1 MKQIKWM
8 KGLLALALAA
18 VLAAG
23 MTGCESI
30 KDGVANALG
39 FSTTAEEEDTTNWA
53 AATADPI
60 MLPEGT
66 DATAQWT
73 NVVANGT
80 LYGVYNGIWTRN
92 TGWFQTSG
100 NTLTITA
107 CGTAEGPQR
116 YKLAVWKKVD
126 GGAQY
131 VDGSTGYIHTDGS
144 NYRFTVSGLDPSAQ
158 YRITVSYD
166 SSRYYLY
173 GMFAA
178 EGIVG

>member
-1 MKQIKWM
+1 MERKQKRIR
-8 KGLLALALAA
+8 LAALALAA
-18 VLAAG
+18 VLALGRAG
-23 MTGCESI
+23 GENL
-30 KDGVANALG
+30 KENVANMLG
-39 FSTTAEEEDTTNWA
+39 FSNAEEVDATNGA

-66 DATAQWT
+66 NATAQWT

-80 LYGVYNGIWTRN
+80 LYGVYNGIWSRN
-92 TGWFQTSG
+92 TGYFQVSG
-100 NTLTITA
+100 DSLTITA
-107 CGTAEGPQR
+107 CGTAEGVQE
-116 YKLAVWKKVD
+116 YKIALWKKVE

-144 NYRFTVSGLDPSAQ
+144 NYRFTITGLDPAAQ
-158 YRITVSYD
+158 YRLTISYD

>member
-1 MKQIKWM
+1 MERKK
-8 KGLLALALAA
+8 KRLRLAALLLAAALALG
-18 VLAAG
+18 L
-23 MTGCESI
+23 TGCESL
-30 KDGVANALG
+30 KDNVANMLG
-39 FSTTAEEEDTTNWA
+39 FSSAEEVDTTNWA
-53 AATADPI
+53 EATTDPI
-60 MLPEGT
+60 MLPDGT

-92 TGWFQTSG
+92 TGYFQASG
-100 NTLTITA
+100 DSLTITA
-107 CGTAEGPQR
+107 CGTAEGVQE
-116 YKLAVWKKVD
+116 YKIALWKKVD

-144 NYRFTVSGLDPSAQ
+144 NYRFTIGGLDPAAQ
-158 YRITVSYD
+158 YRLTISYD

-173 GMFAA
+173 GMFKA

>member
-1 MKQIKWM
+1 MERKQKRIR
-8 KGLLALALAA
+8 LAALALAA
-18 VLAAG
+18 VLALG
-23 MTGCESI
+23 LTGCESL
-30 KDGVANALG
+30 KGNVANMLG
-39 FSTTAEEEDTTNWA
+39 FSNAEEVDTTNWA

-66 DATAQWT
+66 NATAQWT

-80 LYGVYNGIWTRN
+80 LYGVYNGIWSRN
-92 TGWFQTSG
+92 TGYFQVSG
-100 NTLTITA
+100 DSLTITA
-107 CGTAEGPQR
+107 CGTAEGVQE
-116 YKLAVWKKVD
+116 YKIALWKKVE

-144 NYRFTVSGLDPSAQ
+144 NYRFTITGLDPAAQ
-158 YRITVSYD
+158 YRLTISYD

>member
-1 MKQIKWM
+1 MKRNNRTKS
-8 KGLLALALAA
+8 LCALVLALALA
-18 VLAAG
+18 LG

-30 KDGVANALG
+30 KAGVANMLG
-39 FSTTAEEEDTTNWA
+39 FSSTAEEEDTTNWA

-60 MLPEGT
+60 LLPEGT

-80 LYGVYNGIWTRN
+80 LYAVYNGIWKRD
-92 TGWFQTSG
+92 TGYFQVSG
-100 NTLTITA
+100 DSLTITA
-107 CGTAEGPQR
+107 CGTAEGTQR
-116 YKLAVWKKVD
+116 YKIALWKKVD

-131 VDGSTGYIHTDGS
+131 VDGSTGYIHTDGT
-144 NYRFTVSGLDPSAQ
+144 NYRFTISGLDPSAQ
-158 YRITVSYD
+158 YRLTVSYD

-173 GMFAA
+173 GMFSA